1 MHLAL
6 FGVVVSVFP
15 LNKSARVLV
24 RFCTMTEYDYSPEAV
39 DAYLRKQQQIA
50 RWVDKTNS
58 KPWRDPYTPATPA
71 APRDRTLDDD
81 AEPHRRRPSDRRDR
95 PRDPARSWSRDRERD
110 RPRELP
116 RDPPDRRSSKPHKR
130 HRSAS
135 HSVPGVP
142 RPDPQRS
149 YTVPPPLPLPPF
161 PATYV
166 KTGPTGYPYPP
177 KLVSPRDSRHSS
189 RSSETTRHP
198 QAPSPTSYF
207 PAPAQQQ
214 PPYSAPVYGSMR
226 PPVRSQTTP
235 YPYDAKYPPSSSA
248 STPYFHG
255 SNPSGYPNM
264 SPPQKQFD
272 WATAPQYPHSM
283 YQPHKPPPLLK
294 RLFLTLTGGNKQ
306 QRKGPRRKRSSSF

>member
-1 MHLAL
+1 
-6 FGVVVSVFP
+6 
-15 LNKSARVLV
+15 
-24 RFCTMTEYDYSPEAV
+24 MTEYDYSPEAV
-39 DAYLRKQQQIA
+39 DAFLRKQQQIA

-71 APRDRTLDDD
+71 APRDRTLHDDD
-81 AEPHRRRPSDRRDR
+81 GEPHRRRTSERRDR
-95 PRDPARSWSRDRERD
+95 PRDPSRSWSRDRERERD
-110 RPRELP
+110 RPRDIP
-116 RDPPDRRSSKPHKR
+116 RDPPDRRSSKPHSKR

-161 PATYV
+161 PISKAYV
-166 KTGPTGYPYPP
+166 QSGPTGYPYPP

-198 QAPSPTSYF
+198 QVPSPTSYL
-207 PAPAQQQ
+207 PPPQQQ
-214 PPYSAPVYGSMR
+214 QQPYSAPVYGSMR

-264 SPPQKQFD
+264 SPTQKQFD
-272 WATAPQYPHSM
+272 WAVRHPPRRLSPKTTNQAPQTAPQYPHSM

-294 RLFLTLTGGNKQ
+294 RLFLSLTGGNKQ